1 MPVGSSTTGA
11 PTTTTTIVSQLA
23 VDRVKQAESD
33 LTKAEEGITDQT
45 PIATAGAAYNSA
57 AFALEVTWLQLL
69 SQADCL
75 SDEQQAEAILKVH
88 DYTVVLQNQL
98 QLTGYYKGKIDGIYG
113 PEVVAAVKRLQSES
127 DLPET
132 GFVDHATAL
141 ALDAK
146 VQAVGA
152 GTATQSL
159 TETAAV
165 QSVLKVAG
173 YWTGPIDGKWTA
185 ELTDA
190 LKKFQTGLGVPP
202 SGAVDPATLNAVE
215 QAVANAQ
222 TPTSATS
229 TTTTTKGG

>member
-1 MPVGSSTTGA
+1 MTSAITGVDTARDGLESAQKELADANAALASAKATASSVPVGSSTTGA

-132 GFVDHATAL
+132 GFVDRDGARTRREGSGRRRRHGDAITHGDCGSAIGPEGRRL
-141 ALDAK
+141 LD
-146 VQAVGA
+146 
-152 GTATQSL
+152 
-159 TETAAV
+159 
-165 QSVLKVAG
+165 
-173 YWTGPIDGKWTA
+173 GPDRR
-185 ELTDA
+185 
-190 LKKFQTGLGVPP
+190 Q
-202 SGAVDPATLNAVE
+202 VDC
-215 QAVANAQ
+215 
-222 TPTSATS
+222 
-229 TTTTTKGG
+229 